1 MRGIGLVVVIVGV
14 FVASWPCPGA
24 ESAVLAGG
32 FTDTVVLSGAT
43 QPTVVRFLPSG
54 GAYVSEKSGRI
65 VFYKSFGSP
74 PRVVAD
80 LSTEVYSAGD
90 HGLLGMAI
98 DPSYPSQPYLY

>member
-1 MRGIGLVVVIVGV
+1 MRGVGLVVVILGA
-14 FVASWPCPGA
+14 FVALWPCAGA
-24 ESAVLAGG
+24 DGAVLAGG
-32 FTDTVVLSGAT
+32 FTDTVVLTGAN

-65 VFYKSFGSP
+65 LFYKSFGSQ

-98 DPSYPSQPYLY
+98 D